1 MFFINIMKINNVQN
15 INYNPIYFNN
25 NVQKVKNSYIDK
37 FDFNL
42 NNPCF
47 KGNPISEIKGFY
59 QYLKAQRYAIWLN
72 QYMKTQ
78 PHYEQFPFRNLSME
92 PLEGLQYGI
101 KVFKGLTIK
110 DIQYLCENLHVIA
123 VKRGC
128 NNMCG
133 YCYADAKPS
142 KREMSW
148 EDFTTITKGFKAFRK
163 RLGDLPL
170 FGENLPDLGGNPLIP
185 RSTELFYDADCM
197 NLAIKDKKGKLYD
210 FTDLT
215 TELYNAL
222 GRRTVFDT
230 SGWEPKNELLQKR
243 AEKYAEYFSKTE
255 NIDKLNGFNLSF
267 NTFNA
272 SYIAAV
278 KALKKGKTE
287 QYLRLKDKYTN
298 RISNAIYTFTPLLTN
313 EKSDEKFMIM
323 TRSFGINAQNA
334 EHFDFA
340 AMYGLIEEVLKKIE
354 NLYKKDLKSEQKYVK
369 DEHDI
374 KAYMSII
381 KRRLESIDTALNS
394 SGRMKQF
401 MEAFKI
407 KAPMQDHTDT
417 TKLMIKDIEAN
428 GRYHRVLAKRLIDA
442 DGKVYH
448 MDYARFF
455 STEIQLNIK
464 DKTPTPPL
472 ANLRDFVI
480 KKELINQ
487 PEIRRLLSDFNE

>member
-1 MFFINIMKINNVQN
+1 MKVNTIDNIS
-15 INYNPIYFNN
+15 YNPIYSNN
-25 NVQKVKNSYIDK
+25 NFSSVEKLYIDK
-37 FDFNL
+37 VNL
-42 NNPCF
+42 NLKNPNF
-47 KGNPISEIKGFY
+47 KGNPISEIKGICR
-59 QYLKAQRYAIWLN
+59 YLKAQSYAIWLN
-72 QYMKTQ
+72 KYMKAQ
-78 PHYEQFPFRNLSME
+78 PNYEQFPFRNISME

-148 EDFTTITKGFKAFRK
+148 EDFTTITKGFKTFRK
-163 RLGDLPL
+163 RLGDFHL
-170 FGENLPDLGGNPLIP
+170 FGENLPNLGGNPLIP

-210 FTDLT
+210 FTDLSA
-215 TELYNAL
+215 ELYNSL
-222 GRRTVFDT
+222 GRKTVFDT

-243 AEKYAEYFSKTE
+243 AEKYTEHFSKPE
-255 NIDKLNGFNLSF
+255 NMEKLNGFNLSF

-278 KALKKGKTE
+278 KALKNGDIE
-287 QYLRLKDKYTN
+287 RYLRLKNKFTD
-298 RISNAIYTFTPLLTN
+298 RISNAIYTFTPLL
-313 EKSDEKFMIM
+313 SDKKFMIM

-334 EHFDFA
+334 VHFDFA
-340 AMYGLIEEVLKKIE
+340 AMFNLIQEVLKKTE
-354 NLYKKDLKSEQKYVK
+354 NLYKKDLANEQRYFKN
-369 DEHDI
+369 EHEI
-374 KAYMSII
+374 KTYMEII
-381 KRRLESIDTALNS
+381 SKHLERVDTGLNS

-407 KAPMQDHTDT
+407 KAPMQDHTET
-417 TKLMIKDIEAN
+417 TKLIIEDLENN
-428 GRYHRVLAKRLIDA
+428 GRFHRVLAERLIDT

-455 STEIQLNIK
+455 PTEIQLNIK

-472 ANLRDFVI
+472 ANLREFVI

-487 PEIRRLLSDFNE
+487 PEIRRPMSDFIE

>member
-1 MFFINIMKINNVQN
+1 MKINNVRN
-15 INYNPIYFNN
+15 ISYNPIYSNH
-25 NVQKVKNSYIDK
+25 NVSKVENFYIDK
-37 FDFNL
+37 DNL
-42 NNPCF
+42 NLKNQNF
-47 KGNPISEIKGFY
+47 KGNPISEIKGIY

-72 QYMKTQ
+72 KYMKTQ
-78 PHYEQFPFRNLSME
+78 PNYEQFPFRNLSME

-148 EDFTTITKGFKAFRK
+148 EDFTTITKGFKTFRK
-163 RLGDLPL
+163 RLGDLNL

-197 NLAIKDKKGKLYD
+197 NIAIKDKKGKLYD
-210 FTDLT
+210 FTDLA
-215 TELYNAL
+215 TELYNSL

-243 AEKYAEYFSKTE
+243 AEKYAEYFSKPE
-255 NIDKLNGFNLSF
+255 NKEKLNGFNLSF

-278 KALKKGKTE
+278 KALKSGDKE
-287 QYLRLKDKYTN
+287 RYLRLKNKFIDRT
-298 RISNAIYTFTPLLTN
+298 SNAIYTFTPLLT
-313 EKSDEKFMIM
+313 DEKFMIL

-340 AMYGLIEEVLKKIE
+340 AMFGLIKEVLKKVE
-354 NLYKKDLKSEQKYVK
+354 NLYKKDLLKEQK
-369 DEHDI
+369 
-374 KAYMSII
+374 
-381 KRRLESIDTALNS
+381 
-394 SGRMKQF
+394 
-401 MEAFKI
+401 
-407 KAPMQDHTDT
+407 
-417 TKLMIKDIEAN
+417 
-428 GRYHRVLAKRLIDA
+428 
-442 DGKVYH
+442 
-448 MDYARFF
+448 
-455 STEIQLNIK
+455 
-464 DKTPTPPL
+464 
-472 ANLRDFVI
+472 
-480 KKELINQ
+480 
-487 PEIRRLLSDFNE
+487 

>member
-1 MFFINIMKINNVQN
+1 MKVNHACKIS
-15 INYNPIYFNN
+15 YNPIYIYSNN
-25 NVQKVKNSYIDK
+25 KFSRVENSYIDK
-37 FDFNL
+37 VNL
-42 NNPCF
+42 NLKNPNF
-47 KGNPISEIKGFY
+47 KGNPISEIKGIY
-59 QYLKAQRYAIWLN
+59 QYLKAQQYAIWLN
-72 QYMKTQ
+72 KYMKAQ
-78 PHYEQFPFRNLSME
+78 PNYEQFPFRNISME

-148 EDFTTITKGFKAFRK
+148 EDFTTITKGFKTFRK
-163 RLGDLPL
+163 RLGNLHL
-170 FGENLPDLGGNPLIP
+170 FGENLPDLGGNPFLS

-210 FTDLT
+210 FTDLA
-215 TELYNAL
+215 TELYKSL

-243 AEKYAEYFSKTE
+243 AEKYAEYFSKPE
-255 NIDKLNGFNLSF
+255 NMEKLNAFNLSF

-272 SYIAAV
+272 SYISAV
-278 KALKKGKTE
+278 KALKNGDKE
-287 QYLRLKDKYTN
+287 RYLRLKNKFTD
-298 RISNAIYTFTPLLTN
+298 RISNAIYTFTPLLKN
-313 EKSDEKFMIM
+313 ENSAEKFKIM

-340 AMYGLIEEVLKKIE
+340 AMFGLIEEVLKKIE
-354 NLYKKDLKSEQKYVK
+354 NLYKKDLANEQLYVK
-369 DEHDI
+369 NEHEI
-374 KAYMSII
+374 KAFMSII
-381 KRRLESIDTALNS
+381 KRRLECIDTALNS

-401 MEAFKI
+401 MEVFKI
-407 KAPMQDHTDT
+407 KAPMQDHTET
-417 TKLMIKDIEAN
+417 TKLMIEDLEEN
-428 GRYHRVLAKRLIDA
+428 GRYHRVLAERLIDT

-455 STEIQLNIK
+455 ATEIQLNIE

-472 ANLRDFVI
+472 ANLGDFVI

-487 PEIRRLLSDFNE
+487 PEVRRPMSDFS